1 MLCSSGSSI
10 EHVML
15 VISYHIIYNWGEI
28 MSIPD
33 DIVDHSGTKGLT
45 RKTKQAWISMLKI
58 EKTSYLA
65 DFSL

>member
-1 MLCSSGSSI
+1 
-10 EHVML
+10 ML

-33 DIVDHSGTKGLT
+33 DIVDHSGTKSLT

-58 EKTSYLA
+58 EKTSYLV